1 MYVRTKIS
9 KISRDL
15 FFFFAQIW
23 YSELSLSFFTSFV
36 IFYQIVRI
44 FPLYFLFRNHRQLL
58 ERRNSPLFLIKFH
71 ERSFKL
77 NSELS
82 FFCLYLQQDWELT
95 KGAMPWGN
103 AVRRW
108 AEMQDGQRILLTTP
122 SVLVGFRVE
131 VYRAEGTTQWYTAV
145 IVGYN
150 ESTKVR
156 PAR

>member
-1 MYVRTKIS
+1 M
-9 KISRDL
+9 
-15 FFFFAQIW
+15 
-23 YSELSLSFFTSFV
+23 SF
-36 IFYQIVRI
+36 
-44 FPLYFLFRNHRQLL
+44 
-58 ERRNSPLFLIKFH
+58 
-71 ERSFKL
+71 
-77 NSELS
+77 
-82 FFCLYLQQDWELT
+82 LQQDWELT
-95 KGAMPWGN
+95 KGSVPWAS

-156 PAR
+156 SAASPPMPFSLPIVPSTESTHLAPGQIPWSSKFHARSPRSSIGHRHVDRHGWDRGIKPYVLTSSQSIDWNDL